1 MMCSLN
7 TFLIAYS
14 SASTLVI
21 CVLSVVVNHCG
32 ESDSEETVAGN
43 SNTVDK
49 TEIGLFNFDN
59 SEDDFMDGGEM
70 PCNCGLL
77 TLQWTVLEI
86 IVAGLLGLA
95 ALSGL
100 IKGIT
105 HFRNTLMER
114 SEKKLEQLRTR
125 IKKEMDSDVTKAT
138 TSSRPDKDTMEL
150 NVLSKQSN
158 AEKIVYP

>member
-21 CVLSVVVNHCG
+21 CVLSVVINHYG
-32 ESDSEETVAGN
+32 EQNSEETVAGN

-95 ALSGL
+95 ALYGL

>member
-95 ALSGL
+95 ALYGL

-114 SEKKLEQLRTR
+114 SEKKLEQLRTQ

>member
-14 SASTLVI
+14 SASSLVI
-21 CVLSVVVNHCG
+21 CVLSVVINHYG
-32 ESDSEETVAGN
+32 EQNSEETVAGN

-70 PCNCGLL
+70 SCNCGLL
-77 TLQWTVLEI
+77 TIQWTVLEI
-86 IVAGLLGLA
+86 IVVGMLGLA
-95 ALSGL
+95 ALFGM
-100 IKGIT
+100 IKGAN
-105 HFRNTLMER
+105 HFRNTMVGR
-114 SEKKLEQLRTR
+114 REKQLEQLRTQ
-125 IKKEMDSDVTKAT
+125 IKKEMGSDVTKAT

-150 NVLSKQSN
+150 NVISKQSN

>member
-86 IVAGLLGLA
+86 IVVGLLGLA
-95 ALSGL
+95 ALYGL

-114 SEKKLEQLRTR
+114 SEKKLEQLRT
-125 IKKEMDSDVTKAT
+125 
-138 TSSRPDKDTMEL
+138 
-150 NVLSKQSN
+150 
-158 AEKIVYP
+158 

>member
-7 TFLIAYS
+7 PFLIAYS

-21 CVLSVVVNHCG
+21 CVLSVVINHYR
-32 ESDSEETVAGN
+32 EQNSEETVAGN

-49 TEIGLFNFDN
+49 TEIGLFKFDN

-70 PCNCGLL
+70 SCNCGLL

-105 HFRNTLMER
+105 HF
-114 SEKKLEQLRTR
+114 
-125 IKKEMDSDVTKAT
+125 
-138 TSSRPDKDTMEL
+138 
-150 NVLSKQSN
+150 
-158 AEKIVYP
+158 

>member
-21 CVLSVVVNHCG
+21 CVLSVVINHYG
-32 ESDSEETVAGN
+32 EPNSEETVAGN

-70 PCNCGLL
+70 SCNCGLL
-77 TLQWTVLEI
+77 TIQWTVLEI
-86 IVAGLLGLA
+86 IVAGMLGLA
-95 ALSGL
+95 ALYGL

-105 HFRNTLMER
+105 HFRNTLAER

-125 IKKEMDSDVTKAT
+125 IKKEMGSDVTEAT

-150 NVLSKQSN
+150 NVVSKQSN

>member
-1 MMCSLN
+1 MSCSLN

-95 ALSGL
+95 ALYGL

>member
-1 MMCSLN
+1 V
-7 TFLIAYS
+7 
-14 SASTLVI
+14 VI
-21 CVLSVVVNHCG
+21 NHYG
-32 ESDSEETVAGN
+32 EPNSEETVAGN

-70 PCNCGLL
+70 SCNCGLL
-77 TLQWTVLEI
+77 TIQWTVLEI
-86 IVAGLLGLA
+86 IVAGMLGLA

-105 HFRNTLMER
+105 HFRNTLVER

-125 IKKEMDSDVTKAT
+125 IKKEMGSDVTEAT

-150 NVLSKQSN
+150 NVVSKQSN
-158 AEKIVYP
+158 AERIVYP

>member
-1 MMCSLN
+1 MS
-7 TFLIAYS
+7 
-14 SASTLVI
+14 
-21 CVLSVVVNHCG
+21 
-32 ESDSEETVAGN
+32 
-43 SNTVDK
+43 
-49 TEIGLFNFDN
+49 
-59 SEDDFMDGGEM
+59 
-70 PCNCGLL
+70 CNCGLL

>member
-43 SNTVDK
+43 SNTIDK

>member
-95 ALSGL
+95 ALYGL

>member
-1 MMCSLN
+1 MCSLN

-95 ALSGL
+95 ALYGL